1 MKIVTIGPDNGLP
14 LLGVIAMTMTTG
26 RLVGWLI
33 GNGFYE

>member
-1 MKIVTIGPDNGLP
+1 MKIVTIGPDNDLP
-14 LLGVIAMTMTTG
+14 LLGVVAMTMATD